1 MFHKADLNG
10 GSYLFPAFLLLTAY
24 HSPLTTH
31 RSLLTTHRSLL
42 TTHHSPLAT
51 HRPPLTTTT
60 GDEFIDL
67 NEFVHMQWHAGG
79 LDVQSQRSQVTH
91 SVSQPSRKLGRQAV
105 RQSGSQAVSSASS
118 RCLLLAPYD

>member
-79 LDVQSQRSQVTH
+79 LDVQSQRSQVTQPASQSVTQ
-91 SVSQPSRKLGRQAV
+91 SVSQPSRTPV
-105 RQSGSQAVSSASS
+105 SQAVMQAFSQFSQQ
-118 RCLLLAPYD
+118 

>member
-10 GSYLFPAFLLLTAY
+10 GSYLFPAAY
-24 HSPLTTH
+24 CW
-31 RSLLTTHRSLL
+31 LLTTHRLLLTAHYSSL
-42 TTHHSPLAT
+42 TTHHSPLTTHHSPLTAHHPPLAT
-51 HRPPLTTTT
+51 HRPLLTTTT

-91 SVSQPSRKLGRQAV
+91 SVSQPSRKLGRQAG
-105 RQSGSQAVSSASS
+105 RQAVI
-118 RCLLLAPYD
+118 

>member
-42 TTHHSPLAT
+42 TTHHSPHTA
-51 HRPPLTTTT
+51 
-60 GDEFIDL
+60 DY
-67 NEFVHMQWHAGG
+67 
-79 LDVQSQRSQVTH
+79 S
-91 SVSQPSRKLGRQAV
+91 
-105 RQSGSQAVSSASS
+105 
-118 RCLLLAPYD
+118 LLLQATSSSISTSSCTCSGTPAASTCRASAHR